1 MPKRVKPPFR
11 CFEISQ
17 RNTTI
22 VLQDGRAAIEWP
34 ADSLIKSA
42 LCGLLERAAH
52 CIKRSGTIRLQP
64 ICPALTRPAS
74 LFLADEADHDDP
86 LISVLAPPRST
97 LCRYAVTAS
106 KWVSSFQIRPNSAA
120 SLRAT
125 ATRARFGPRRFSTL
139 RPQLLSAEGL
149 LTVVNSTF
157 AAS

>member
-1 MPKRVKPPFR
+1 MRPLRQVLCRLPAELSAK
-11 CFEISQ
+11 
-17 RNTTI
+17 I
-22 VLQDGRAAIEWP
+22 VVLSDVRRTGVII
-34 ADSLIKSA
+34 LA

-74 LFLADEADHDDP
+74 LLLADEADHDDP
-86 LISVLAPPRST
+86 LISVLAPLRST
-97 LCRYAVTAS
+97 LCCHAVAAS
-106 KWVSSFQIRPNSAA
+106 KWVSSFQILPNSAA

-149 LTVVNSTF
+149 PTAVNSTF
-157 AAS
+157 AASYR

>member
-1 MPKRVKPPFR
+1 MFCRLPAELSAK
-11 CFEISQ
+11 
-17 RNTTI
+17 I
-22 VLQDGRAAIEWP
+22 VVLSDVRRPGVII
-34 ADSLIKSA
+34 LA

-86 LISVLAPPRST
+86 LISVLAPLRSM
-97 LCRYAVTAS
+97 CRYAVAAS